1 MSSTFTLSELAQ
13 YNGVDPSKPIYLAL
27 KGVVYDVTEKRDA
40 YQPGGSY
47 HILAGKD
54 ASRALAVRS
63 LKAED
68 CTSDLTGATDAPAR
82 GPGQLGQVLQR
93 QVPKGRHC
101 VRLISK
107 F

>member
-1 MSSTFTLSELAQ
+1 MSATFTLSELAQ
-13 YNGVDPSKPIYLAL
+13 FNGVDPAKPIYLAL
-27 KGVVYDVTEKRDA
+27 KGTVYDVTEKRDA

-68 CTSDLTGATDAPAR
+68 CTSDLTGVTDA
-82 GPGQLGQVLQR
+82 QLEALNNWVKFYNDKY
-93 QVPKGRHC
+93 PKVGT
-101 VRLISK
+101 VSA
-107 F
+107 